1 MIARQLYALFFA
13 LDLLASA
20 LTGGAPGQ
28 SISAR
33 LAKATNAPAQVC
45 RAWLDTLV
53 RLVFRQPGHCALA
66 LANYEAR
73 QHAAPLWI

>member
-13 LDLLASA
+13 VDLLASS

-33 LAKATNAPAQVC
+33 LAKATNAPAQVA
-45 RAWLDTLV
+45 RRVVDAFF
-53 RLVFRQPGHCALA
+53 RIVFRVPGHCALA

>member
-1 MIARQLYALFFA
+1 MILRQLYALFFA

-20 LTGGAPGQ
+20 MTGGAPGQ

-33 LAKATNAPAQVC
+33 LAKAKNAPAQLAR
-45 RAWLDTLV
+45 RALDAIV

>member
-13 LDLLASA
+13 VDLLLSS

-33 LAKATNAPAQVC
+33 LAKAKNAPARIA
-45 RAWLDTLV
+45 RAALDGIV